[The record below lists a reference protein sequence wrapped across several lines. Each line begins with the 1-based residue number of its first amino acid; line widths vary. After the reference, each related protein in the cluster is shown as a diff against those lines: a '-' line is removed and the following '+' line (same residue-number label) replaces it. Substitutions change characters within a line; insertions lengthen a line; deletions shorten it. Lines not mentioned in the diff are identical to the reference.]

1 MSGMFYEHTQ
11 LWWGEIWDYE
21 EAQSPGCQV
30 WSMRL
35 VGWIT
40 PFCIDIYNQQIH
52 SMRNV
57 LLRPKVVLNLKR
69 MWPKVFLG
77 MAARYDRYKRIFIK
91 CTKSN
96 HSNHFKVFFYIR
108 ISHLFTSWS
117 YWVYMNQN
125 HWIIRTKKDFI
136 YGSIPLL

>member
-1 MSGMFYEHTQ
+1 MMRGDLRLWRSPKSWVPSLEHEVSW
-11 LWWGEIWDYE
+11 LDYTILY
-21 EAQSPGCQV
+21 
-30 WSMRL
+30 WHIL
-35 VGWIT
+35 L
-40 PFCIDIYNQQIH
+40 YNQQIH

-77 MAARYDRYKRIFIK
+77 IAARYDRYKRIFIK